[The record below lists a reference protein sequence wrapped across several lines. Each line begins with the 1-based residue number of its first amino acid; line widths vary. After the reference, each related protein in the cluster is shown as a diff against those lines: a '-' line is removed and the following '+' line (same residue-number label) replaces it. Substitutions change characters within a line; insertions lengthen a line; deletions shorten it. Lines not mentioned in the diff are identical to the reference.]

1 MAMERGYDQCRR
13 DKSVVTWSP
22 SSLQP
27 RQAICEDSSE
37 VEMQSFGGVKED
49 TSCQCSQSLARTTA
63 CNGQSRFGSKREV
76 RNV

>member
-37 VEMQSFGGVKED
+37 VEMQSFGGEKED
-49 TSCQCSQSLARTTA
+49 TSC
-63 CNGQSRFGSKREV
+63 
-76 RNV
+76 